1 MEKLTSRVL
10 MDTIDDVVLCRQQ
23 KELFWQTDRKSIL
36 LTKLNVILQSLYSFV
51 MESKLCLEN
60 IIIDSYLCAA
70 HYFDHS
76 ILYQKILRTKNSKNR
91 NNTLIIGK

>member
-1 MEKLTSRVL
+1 

-60 IIIDSYLCAA
+60 IIIDSRLCAA
-70 HYFDHS
+70 HYFDTQYYIKKS
-76 ILYQKILRTKNSKNR
+76 YGPKTQKKR
-91 NNTLIIGK
+91 NNTLKIGK

>member
-1 MEKLTSRVL
+1 

-23 KELFWQTDRKSIL
+23 KELFWWTDRKSIL

-60 IIIDSYLCAA
+60 IIIDSRLCAA
-70 HYFDHS
+70 HYFDTQYYIKKS
-76 ILYQKILRTKNSKNR
+76 YRTKTQKKE
-91 NNTLIIGK
+91 IIH

>member
-1 MEKLTSRVL
+1 

-23 KELFWQTDRKSIL
+23 KELFWWTDRKSIL

-60 IIIDSYLCAA
+60 IIIDSRLCAA
-70 HYFDHS
+70 HYFDTQYYFKKS
-76 ILYQKILRTKNSKNR
+76 YGPKTQKKE
-91 NNTLIIGK
+91 IIH